1 MNSTFY
7 YDQKEALSTVNNNV
21 IKKYLLKKKK
31 IPDYGT
37 DMQTWEYRT

>member
-1 MNSTFY
+1 MSSAI
-7 YDQKEALSTVNNNV
+7 QPLE
-21 IKKYLLKKKK
+21 KKKKKIYQKK